1 VQGSELYQ
9 EKTTFHKQT
18 NFNFKHSWSVICV
31 ETVVMGVQL
40 IIAAVIFFVW
50 TIRFNLDTNYRG
62 GNAKNLREEFQV
74 YGLPNWSVPVV
85 GLTKVS
91 LAITLVAGIWL
102 PLPVKSAAVLMA
114 ALMAGAVL
122 MHLRIRTDNISK
134 AAPAITML
142 AMSLFVAVA

>member
-1 VQGSELYQ
+1 ME
-9 EKTTFHKQT
+9 
-18 NFNFKHSWSVICV
+18 I
-31 ETVVMGVQL
+31 VVTGVQL

-85 GLTKVS
+85 GLAKVS
-91 LAITLVAGIWL
+91 LATTLVAGIWL
-102 PLPVKSAAVLMA
+102 PLPVKSAAILMA

>member
-1 VQGSELYQ
+1 MNSNL
-9 EKTTFHKQT
+9 
-18 NFNFKHSWSVICV
+18 KHTWSVNWM
-31 ETVVMGVQL
+31 ETIVMGFQL

-85 GLTKVS
+85 GLAKVS

-102 PLPVKSAAVLMA
+102 PLPVKSAAFLMA

>member
-1 VQGSELYQ
+1 MIY
-9 EKTTFHKQT
+9 
-18 NFNFKHSWSVICV
+18 V
-31 ETVVMGVQL
+31 ETLVMGVQL
-40 IIAAVIFFVW
+40 IIAAVIFLVW

-62 GNAKNLREEFQV
+62 GDAKNLREEFQV

-85 GLTKVS
+85 GLAKIT

-102 PLPVKSAAVLMA
+102 PLPVRSAAILMA

>member
-1 VQGSELYQ
+1 MIY
-9 EKTTFHKQT
+9 
-18 NFNFKHSWSVICV
+18 V
-31 ETVVMGVQL
+31 ETVVVLVQL

-62 GNAKNLREEFQV
+62 GDAKNLREEFQV

-85 GLTKVS
+85 GLAKIT

-102 PLPVKSAAVLMA
+102 PLPVRFAAILMA

>member
-1 VQGSELYQ
+1 M
-9 EKTTFHKQT
+9 
-18 NFNFKHSWSVICV
+18 
-31 ETVVMGVQL
+31 ETVVVLVQL

-62 GNAKNLREEFQV
+62 GDAKNLREEFQV

-85 GLTKVS
+85 GLAKIT

-102 PLPVKSAAVLMA
+102 PLPVRFAAILMA

-134 AAPAITML
+134 AAPAMTML